1 MPPLPAPRPIIG
13 SPRTGCGEQAVDEA
27 ITKGDW
33 AQAAALLAKLATPA
47 RRLSRLTI
55 GQLRLLQDAV
65 IRVRGGLGGA
75 GRVLQLAIATELQG
89 KGVPAAKI
97 AAGAA
102 FGKLD
107 VTVDECVDG
116 DQAAGTWY
124 AYQIAISFL
133 PDTAVVDADEI
144 AFIQTIRLVETT
156 SGANRDPDERS
167 KRRQTPSAT
176 SVDRLAGKRH
186 GWYGMNDDGTGG
198 TMLTVWKRSV
208 PATPARMRD
217 RASWDQPN
225 TTWQFETMVA
235 GRSGTHTGTVFAVVT
250 WGFTVDAN
258 LKLTEHARTVTN
270 KPSVEATTAV
280 GKWNAQA
287 AGSVFDRNTPGQ
299 IPLPVLA

>member
-1 MPPLPAPRPIIG
+1 MPPLPALRPITG
-13 SPRTGCGEQAVDEA
+13 SPFTGSGEKTAGDAV
-27 ITKGDW
+27 TRGDW
-33 AQAAALLAKLATPA
+33 AQAAASLARLAAPA
-47 RRLSRLTI
+47 RALSRLTI
-55 GQLRLLQDAV
+55 DQLRLLQDAV
-65 IRVRGGLGGA
+65 IRAPGALGGA
-75 GRVLQLAIATELQG
+75 GTMLQLAIAAELQD
-89 KGVPAAKI
+89 KGVPATKI

-102 FGKLD
+102 FGRLE
-107 VTVDECVDG
+107 VTVEERVDG
-116 DQAAGTWY
+116 DRAAGTWY
-124 AYQIAISFL
+124 AYQIRISFL

-167 KRRQTPSAT
+167 KRRQTPSAA
-176 SVDRLAGKRH
+176 SVDRLGGKRH

-198 TMLTVWKRSV
+198 TMLTVWKRSA
-208 PATPARMRD
+208 PATPAMMRD
-217 RASWDQPN
+217 RASWNQPH

-235 GRSGTHTGTVFAVVT
+235 GCSGTATGTVFAVVT

-287 AGSVFDRNTPGQ
+287 AGSVFERNTPGQ
-299 IPLPVLA
+299 IPLPALN

>member
-1 MPPLPAPRPIIG
+1 MPPLPAPRPITG
-13 SPRTGCGEQAVDEA
+13 SPRTGSGEEAVDEA
-27 ITKGDW
+27 ITRGEW
-33 AQAAALLAKLATPA
+33 AQAAVLLAKLAAPA

-55 GQLRLLQDAV
+55 GQLRLLQDVV
-65 IRVRGGLGGA
+65 IRARGGLDGA
-75 GRVLQLAIATELQG
+75 GRVLQLAIATALQG
-89 KGVPAAKI
+89 KGVPAARI

-102 FGKLD
+102 FGKLE
-107 VTVDECVDG
+107 VMVEERVDG
-116 DQAAGTWY
+116 DQVAGSWY

-176 SVDRLAGKRH
+176 SVDRLSGKRY

-198 TMLTVWKRSV
+198 TMLTVWKRSAPAM
-208 PATPARMRD
+208 PATMRD
-217 RASWDQPN
+217 RASWNQPS

-235 GRSGTHTGTVFAVVT
+235 GRSGTDTGTVFAVVT
-250 WGFTVDAN
+250 WGFTVDTN

-270 KPSVEATTAV
+270 KPSMEAITAV
-280 GKWNAQA
+280 AKWNAQA
-287 AGSVFDRNTPGQ
+287 AGSVFERNTPGQ
-299 IPLPVLA
+299 IPLPVLT